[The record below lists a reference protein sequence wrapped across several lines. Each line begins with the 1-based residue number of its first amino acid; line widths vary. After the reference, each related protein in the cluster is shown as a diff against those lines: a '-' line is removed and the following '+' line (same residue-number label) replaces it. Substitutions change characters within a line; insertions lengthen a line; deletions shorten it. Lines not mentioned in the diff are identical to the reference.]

1 MLEQFYVSVMMKEI
15 QPNNHRNKNNH
26 SLIFFLSKKGSG
38 NMILSLLQHSR
49 SVNKQWNWSLNAWI
63 VPLSWQRT
71 VIGAFRPKINWG
83 CSASKNQ
90 TPSQFTTVLKYSL
103 NPLFAWSHTSSS
115 IRKISSTEYNW
126 ERKHWFHRV
135 ATSWIRWLLQLD
147 EINVFIEL
155 QQAES
160 ADCCYSA

>member
-135 ATSWIRWLLQLD
+135 ATSWIRWLLAVNQ
-147 EINVFIEL
+147 
-155 QQAES
+155 
-160 ADCCYSA
+160 